1 MCHGQDEGTNERED
15 PMTVEPSTSILVV
28 EDHNATALILQALLR
43 KLGFNDV
50 DEAKDG
56 PSALTKMR
64 EKEYELVISDWSM
77 EPMTGYELLKE
88 VRADRKLKKT
98 RFIIVTATWNAA
110 NTQAAKESGVNA
122 YIVKPFSAETLKAK
136 INEAF
141 AA

>member
-1 MCHGQDEGTNERED
+1 
-15 PMTVEPSTSILVV
+15 
-28 EDHNATALILQALLR
+28 
-43 KLGFNDV
+43 
-50 DEAKDG
+50 
-56 PSALTKMR
+56 
-64 EKEYELVISDWSM
+64 M

-141 AA
+141 AP